1 MKRAILAILLATLVF
16 GAIAC
21 GPSERGFSGKRALS
35 WVEAQVNLGPRPTGS
50 EANRKT
56 AELIAQTLQ
65 RNGWR
70 VETQEFAYNGL
81 RVRNVIGKKG
91 QGPVIIL
98 GAHYDTRPQADRD
111 PTDRSQPVMGAN
123 DGGSGTAV
131 LLELSRVLD
140 EKATKQAE
148 IWLAFFDAEDHG
160 EIQGWPWSVG
170 AGRVADSL
178 AVRPEYV
185 IVVDMVGD
193 QDQRIY
199 YEWTSSLWVQEKIW
213 GTAAQLGYGEHF
225 IPNHRYSILDDHT
238 PFITWGMPAA
248 VVIDLDYP
256 YWHTTRDTLDKISAD
271 SLQRVGDVMETLLE
285 EDPLDKSGL
294 EDAKTESYPK

>member
-1 MKRAILAILLATLVF
+1 MKRAFAAVLLAMVVF
-16 GAIAC
+16 GLLAC
-21 GPSERGFSGKRALS
+21 NSPQRGFNGKRALS
-35 WVEAQVNLGPRPTGS
+35 LVKAQVDLGPRPTGS

-56 AELIAQTLQ
+56 GDFIAQTLQ

-81 RVRNVIGKKG
+81 KVRNIIGKKG
-91 QGPVIIL
+91 QGPVVIL

-111 PTDRSQPVMGAN
+111 PTDRSQPVIGAN

-140 EKATKQAE
+140 EKATRQTE

-160 EIQGWPWSVG
+160 DLQGWPWSVG

-178 AVRPEYV
+178 TVRPEYV

-193 QDQRIY
+193 QDQKIY

-213 GTAAQLGYGEHF
+213 AVAARLGYSEHM
-225 IPNHRYSILDDHT
+225 IPNHRYSVLDDHT
-238 PFITWGMPAA
+238 PFITWGLPAA
-248 VVIDLDYP
+248 LMIDLDYP

-271 SLQRVGDVMETLLE
+271 SLQRVGDVLETMLE
-285 EDPLDKSGL
+285 EKPLDKSGT
-294 EDAKTESYPK
+294 EDADTKSYP